1 MEDNKKVV
9 CSNLRVGGQAV
20 MEGVMMKGKDK
31 YAVSVRKPDQTI
43 ITALFECTSIKEKYK
58 FLKLPI
64 LRGVVSFVESMSIGM
79 KTLTYSS
86 EFFLEEEETAKKPKK
101 ESGLGKWWQDH
112 QEDIL
117 MGFSVVLGVVLAL
130 GLFIL
135 LPAVLTLWLDNF
147 INSRIVLSL
156 CEGAVRVA
164 LFIGYILAIS
174 QMKDIQRVFEYHG
187 AEHKTINCMEDGK
200 SLSVENVLP
209 YTRLNRRCGTS
220 FMFLVMFIS
229 ILFFAVIYVSN
240 PLLKL
245 VYRLLLIPVV
255 AGVSYEVLM
264 FSNKSDSAFMKIVSW
279 PGMMMQK
286 LTTREADGSQVETA
300 IASTLVVLK
309 AEGRLPEHL
318 EADWERV
325 RSQITLVDG
334 EGNPIEV

>member
-1 MEDNKKVV
+1 
-9 CSNLRVGGQAV
+9 
-20 MEGVMMKGKDK
+20 
-31 YAVSVRKPDQTI
+31 
-43 ITALFECTSIKEKYK
+43 
-58 FLKLPI
+58 
-64 LRGVVSFVESMSIGM
+64 
-79 KTLTYSS
+79 
-86 EFFLEEEETAKKPKK
+86 
-101 ESGLGKWWQDH
+101 
-112 QEDIL
+112 
-117 MGFSVVLGVVLAL
+117 
-130 GLFIL
+130 
-135 LPAVLTLWLDNF
+135 
-147 INSRIVLSL
+147 
-156 CEGAVRVA
+156 
-164 LFIGYILAIS
+164 
-174 QMKDIQRVFEYHG
+174 MKDIQRVFEYHG

-220 FMFLVMFIS
+220 FMLLVMFIS